1 MPKRSKGSDDMTR
14 LTEEEA
20 ARLGEY
26 YTTHTV
32 NTDPSRPGFFAR
44 QKLIEKEHIVIE
56 LDGDTAK
63 YIKAKSTVTK
73 RTPAELISDMV
84 NREIAAG
91 Q

>member
-1 MPKRSKGSDDMTR
+1 MAR

-20 ARLGEY
+20 ARLDEL
-26 YTTHTV
+26 YTKNPPDV
-32 NTDPSRPGFFAR
+32 DPNRPGFFAR
-44 QKLIEKEHIVIE
+44 QKMKEKEQIVIE
-56 LDGDTAK
+56 LDGETAK
-63 YIKAKSTVTK
+63 YIKAKSSVTK